1 MYNEMTTDRIKQ
13 IAALKDYCSCT
24 TRSNFKKSVYQSF
37 SNKIVIL
44 LSQIKF

>member
-13 IAALKDYCSCT
+13 IAALKDYSCT
-24 TRSNFKKSVYQSF
+24 TGSNFKKSVYQSF